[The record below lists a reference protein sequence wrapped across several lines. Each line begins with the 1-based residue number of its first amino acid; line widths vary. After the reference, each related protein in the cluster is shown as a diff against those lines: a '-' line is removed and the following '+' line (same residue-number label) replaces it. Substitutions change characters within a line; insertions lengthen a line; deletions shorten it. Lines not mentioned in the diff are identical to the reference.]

1 MPITVWIK
9 QQIQS
14 KYFKAG
20 NQHQNFKACFWHVF
34 LQKYIGSPSTNHR
47 GSNDDVIKMA
57 AIIQSYKLLCISGTI
72 YPIVLI
78 STPNHTISTSSYH
91 LVTSI
96 YSQTDTI
103 LFLLWK
109 SKMAD
114 IHSYTLHHKPP
125 RMGGTTFLYLFSLLP
140 PSRGYH
146 IAP

>member
-78 STPNHTISTSSYH
+78 STPNHTISTSIYH
-91 LVTSI
+91 LEQPFPPKLPQSCFICTNPRWRTFNLTSCI
-96 YSQTDTI
+96 SQE
-103 LFLLWK
+103 LF
-109 SKMAD
+109 
-114 IHSYTLHHKPP
+114 IQ
-125 RMGGTTFLYLFSLLP
+125 LFSFQHQTTLY
-140 PSRGYH
+140 RRQF
-146 IAP
+146 ITW